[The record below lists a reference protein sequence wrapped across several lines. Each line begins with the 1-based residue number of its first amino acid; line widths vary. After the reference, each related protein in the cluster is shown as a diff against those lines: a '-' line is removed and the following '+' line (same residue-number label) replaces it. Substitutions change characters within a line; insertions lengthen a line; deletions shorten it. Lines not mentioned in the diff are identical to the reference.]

1 MRLIVLMVLM
11 VFVSST
17 VLHSEQVA
25 YTLKDN
31 SLKVSI
37 TDLYTNCCSAYIGE
51 YSINQTENTIRIV
64 VTDTSNQRCRCMC
77 NMDLEYTATS
87 IQKGKYKVFVYLD
100 ELKKFGYP
108 KDIRRLISR
117 HDIEFAK
124 ECLEEELQGKLKQS
138 VCKTI
143 NSVISRSEMK
153 SEIEVFPNPSNSM
166 VTIRF
171 YLKERNDVEIKILN
185 FLGKDLM
192 TMEYTGLSE
201 GVNTVS
207 FSAGDLPSGMYLG
220 KLMTKSGNVSSFKV
234 VWSK

>member
-1 MRLIVLMVLM
+1 MRLILLF
-11 VFVSST
+11 VFMILVPST
-17 VLHSEQVA
+17 LLQSEQVA
-25 YTLKDN
+25 YTMKDN

-37 TDLYTNCCSAYIGE
+37 ADLYTNCCSSYIGD
-51 YSINQTENTIRIV
+51 YSINQEENTIRIV
-64 VTDTSNQRCRCMC
+64 ITDTSSKRCRCMC
-77 NMDLEYTATS
+77 NIDLEYTVAN

-100 ELKKFGYP
+100 ELKKFDYP

-117 HDIEFAK
+117 HDIELAK
-124 ECLEEELQGKLKQS
+124 ECLEEEFQGKLKQS
-138 VCKTI
+138 VCKTT
-143 NSVISRSEMK
+143 NSVINRSEMK

-192 TMEYTGLSE
+192 TMEYTGLPE